1 VAHELLQDA
10 DGRFAMAYRAGD
22 ELPWHARET
31 FPQTFEPGASPT
43 EIADAALLNYDV
55 QLAPNCFADGS
66 PIPDSFHISRVDD
79 PTTVYGRFV
88 AGDWQPVQ
96 NSSALELAAL
106 LEAEHGFQTITA
118 GAIFGG
124 SKVFVQL
131 ENGNTFTLP
140 GNDTLVSRLLIT
152 VSHLGLEANKFV
164 GCNTRAVC
172 NNTIRAATS
181 EGAGIVSHD
190 HRVEFD
196 HDAIVTAI
204 GLNAESFADFAE
216 LAQRMAEH
224 ALSDSAALDYFRAV
238 LGGKQRTEDDGRV
251 IDSIAVRKAFASHR
265 GEEFVAI
272 GQKPKESADV
282 ALYVADRLDAISR
295 GVATELPSD
304 VVTESNGINPG
315 RELESAQ
322 GTLWGAFNTL
332 TWSADHNPTKDRG
345 TSANLAS
352 NLLGEGTGG
361 RLKARAVK
369 VATELLAA

>member
-22 ELPWHARET
+22 KLPWHSRMT
-31 FPQTFEPGASPT
+31 NPQTFESGASPS
-43 EIADAALLNYDV
+43 EIAEAALLDYDV
-55 QLAPNCFADGS
+55 QLVPNCFPNGE
-66 PIPDSFHISRVDD
+66 PIADSFHISRVDQ
-79 PTTVYGRFV
+79 PTTVCGRFV

-96 NSSALELAAL
+96 NSAALKLAAL
-106 LEAEHGFQTITA
+106 LEAEHGFSIITA

-131 ENGNTFTLP
+131 ENDNTFTLP
-140 GNDTLVSRLLIT
+140 GSDKLVSRLLVT
-152 VSHLGLEANKFV
+152 VSHTGLESNKFI
-164 GCNTRAVC
+164 GANTRVVC
-172 NNTIRAATS
+172 DNTIRAATG
-181 EGAGIVSHD
+181 ERAGIVTHD

-204 GLNAESFADFAE
+204 GLNAESFGTFAE
-216 LAQRMAEH
+216 LAQKMAEH

-251 IDSIAVRKAFASHR
+251 IDSVGVRKAFASHR
-265 GEEFVAI
+265 GEEFVAL

-295 GVATELPSD
+295 GVVTELPRD
-304 VVTESNGINPG
+304 VVTESSGINPG
-315 RELESAQ
+315 RELESAR
-322 GTLWGAFNTL
+322 GSLWGAFNTL
-332 TWSADHNPTKDRG
+332 TWTADHNPTKDRG
-345 TSANLAS
+345 MSANLAS

-369 VATELLAA
+369 CAMELLAA

>member
-1 VAHELLQDA
+1 MSHEILQDA
-10 DGRFAMAYRAGD
+10 DGRFAMAYRNGD
-22 ELPWHARET
+22 PLPWHARET
-31 FPQTFEPGASPT
+31 NPQTFEPGALPI
-43 EIADAALLNYDV
+43 EIADAALLNYEV
-55 QLAPNCFADGS
+55 QLAPNCFSDGS

-124 SKVFVQL
+124 SKVFIQL
-131 ENGNTFTLP
+131 ENGDTFTLP
-140 GNDTLVSRLLIT
+140 GNDTIVSRLLIT
-152 VSHLGLEANKFV
+152 VSHLGLEANKFI

-172 NNTIRAATS
+172 HNTVQAATS
-181 EGAGIVSHD
+181 EGAGIVCHD

-251 IDSIAVRKAFASHR
+251 IDSVGVRKAFASHR

-272 GQKPKESADV
+272 GQKPKDVADV
-282 ALYVADRLDAISR
+282 ALYVADRLDAITR
-295 GVATELPSD
+295 GVATELPRD
-304 VVTESNGINPG
+304 VVTESSAINPG

-332 TWSADHNPTKDRG
+332 TWTADHNPTKDRG